1 MGKEQGQ
8 KNECRKKQ
16 DFSSIDAAKRG
27 PYALEQSLLAE
38 RAMST
43 STETDSQPT
52 AYVIARRFRRI
63 TLPKGMLVA
72 WYGGGDQRVSRVK
85 TLGMGGLFVAE
96 PNAPVVGSI
105 LRLSFEVPGGSVHVE
120 AVVRNVTPGEGMG
133 LEFTRL
139 NTRDR
144 VLMEILLRRCCS

>member
-1 MGKEQGQ
+1 MSLSAQT
-8 KNECRKKQ
+8 
-16 DFSSIDAAKRG
+16 DAHCPA
-27 PYALEQSLLAE
+27 YA
-38 RAMST
+38 T
-43 STETDSQPT
+43 
-52 AYVIARRFRRI
+52 ARRFRRI

-85 TLGMGGLFVAE
+85 TIGMGGLFVAE
-96 PNAPVVGSI
+96 PDAPAVGTS

-120 AVVRNVTPGEGMG
+120 AIVRDVTPGEGMG

-144 VLMEILLRRCCS
+144 VLMEILLRRLFRHDPS

>member
-1 MGKEQGQ
+1 MG
-8 KNECRKKQ
+8 
-16 DFSSIDAAKRG
+16 SSTQTDALATT
-27 PYALEQSLLAE
+27 YAI
-38 RAMST
+38 
-43 STETDSQPT
+43 
-52 AYVIARRFRRI
+52 VRRYRRI

-72 WYGGGDQRVSRVK
+72 WYGGDDQRVSRVK

-96 PNAPVVGSI
+96 PNAPAVGTN

-120 AVVRNVTPGEGMG
+120 AIVRNVTPGEGMG

-144 VLMEILLRRCCS
+144 VLMEILLRRLLRQIPS